1 MDRAEEKKHH
11 EVESGDS
18 TEGGSVEEMK
28 PKEREEITDLARQIS
43 EVSRQ
48 NTANYGEPVNPFL
61 DASADPELDP
71 SSEQFNQTK
80 WVKNML
86 HITSRDPERYP
97 RRTAGVTFRNL
108 NAYGYGTAADY
119 QADVFNTWLKAFG
132 YVRGMLGLRK
142 KMRIDILR
150 DFEGLVKSGEMLV
163 VLGRPGR
170 WATFLPGIVWQPM
183 ILTGFIVVVQHF
195 CARCAERPTASGSTK
210 GRIFNTKVFH
220 MRKCTH
226 DSVARLSTKPS
237 KKSISLR

>member
-1 MDRAEEKKHH
+1 MDRTQEKKHD
-11 EVESGDS
+11 EVESGES

-43 EVSRQ
+43 EISRQ
-48 NTANYGEPVNPFL
+48 NTANDGEPVNPFL

-71 SSEQFNQTK
+71 SSGQFNQTK

-86 HITSRDPERYP
+86 HISSRDPERYP

-132 YVRGMLGLRK
+132 YVRGLLGLRK
-142 KMRIDILR
+142 NMRIDILR

-170 WATFLPGIVWQPM
+170 
-183 ILTGFIVVVQHF
+183 
-195 CARCAERPTASGSTK
+195 
-210 GRIFNTKVFH
+210 
-220 MRKCTH
+220 
-226 DSVARLSTKPS
+226 
-237 KKSISLR
+237 